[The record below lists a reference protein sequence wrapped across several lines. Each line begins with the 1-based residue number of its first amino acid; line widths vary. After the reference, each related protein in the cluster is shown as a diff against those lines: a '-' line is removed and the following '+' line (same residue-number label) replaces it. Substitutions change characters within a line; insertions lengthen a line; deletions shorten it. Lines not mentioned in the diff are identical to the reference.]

1 MLTAEKDRLL
11 ELESLLGS
19 RVVGQVRAV
28 EVIADAVRRS
38 RSGLNDEK
46 KPVGSFLFLGT
57 SGVGKTELAKALAES
72 LFNDEQAIVRLD
84 MSEFQERH
92 SVSRLIGSP
101 PGYIG
106 YDEGGQLTE
115 AVRRR
120 PYSIVLLD
128 ELEKAHDDV
137 FNLLL
142 QVLDEGRLTDSKG
155 RTVNFRNSIIIMT
168 SNAGAT
174 AIQERFQEI
183 SGEIDEADLAAMK
196 GDAMIE
202 LKNRLRPEFINRI
215 DEVVMFEPLQK
226 KQLKSIVK
234 IQLKQLE
241 DRLRHAGIQ
250 LMISNDAMD
259 WLADQGYSPE
269 YGARPLKRLIQNQ
282 LLNVLSKALLSH
294 QVSANTPMV
303 VDVFE
308 NKMVLRERL
317 AEEECFEIS

>member
-1 MLTAEKDRLL
+1 
-11 ELESLLGS
+11 
-19 RVVGQVRAV
+19 
-28 EVIADAVRRS
+28 
-38 RSGLNDEK
+38 
-46 KPVGSFLFLGT
+46 
-57 SGVGKTELAKALAES
+57 
-72 LFNDEQAIVRLD
+72 
-84 MSEFQERH
+84 
-92 SVSRLIGSP
+92 
-101 PGYIG
+101 
-106 YDEGGQLTE
+106 
-115 AVRRR
+115 
-120 PYSIVLLD
+120 VLLD

-294 QVSANTPMV
+294 QVSATIPMV